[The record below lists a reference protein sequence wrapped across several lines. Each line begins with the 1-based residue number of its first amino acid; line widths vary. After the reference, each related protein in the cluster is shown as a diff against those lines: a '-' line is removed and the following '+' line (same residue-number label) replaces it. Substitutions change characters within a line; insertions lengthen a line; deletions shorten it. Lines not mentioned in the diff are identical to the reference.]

1 MFNPEFRYL
10 LVQEENNNVMMP
22 FINNDIIITI
32 FIFICAG
39 INVLAIST
47 IFWMSYKLF
56 GYSSLITKFIWTA
69 LWHSLTPGNQWLE
82 IALLV
87 SSIIAA
93 YFMIIAFKGI
103 EEIIDSGFTKLKNEI
118 NKKDEKIKEL
128 EAKLLSL
135 EESSKTSKCNVTSK
149 DIQQF
154 ARSRLV
160 GCIV

>member
-10 LVQEENNNVMMP
+10 FVQEENNGEMIQ
-22 FINNDIIITI
+22 FIDKDIIIITI
-32 FIFICAG
+32 FICGTNF
-39 INVLAIST
+39 LAIST

-87 SSIIAA
+87 SSIITACL
-93 YFMIIAFKGI
+93 MIIVIIGT
-103 EEIIDSGFTKLKNEI
+103 EELIDKEFTKIKNTI
-118 NKKDEKIKEL
+118 NKKDERIKEL
-128 EAKLLSL
+128 EDKLLSL
-135 EESSKTSKCNVTSK
+135 EEASKTSKCNVTSK